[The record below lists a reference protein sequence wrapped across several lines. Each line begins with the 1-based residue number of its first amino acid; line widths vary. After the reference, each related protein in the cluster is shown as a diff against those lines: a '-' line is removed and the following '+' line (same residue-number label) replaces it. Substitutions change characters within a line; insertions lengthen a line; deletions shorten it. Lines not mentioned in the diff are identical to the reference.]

1 MKYLDP
7 IKAIT
12 NPREDF
18 IRYLLTAYP
27 LRDRNLRE
35 KLKEKLEEPGIVW
48 QHPYLEEIGRAHV

>member
-7 IKAIT
+7 IAAIN

-27 LRDRNLRE
+27 LRDRKLRE
-35 KLKEKLEEPGIVW
+35 KLREKLEQPGTVW
-48 QHPYLEEIGRAHV
+48 QHPYLEGLK